1 MNTTRR
7 DILSGMA
14 AMIGGAFMHAPVRA
28 GGNHG
33 APAAS
38 AGRARRQLATSG
50 AFDKQGRLWVTH
62 VEPAAGAD
70 GEALANIVL
79 AWSADGGQ
87 TWTRSTALLQTPEA
101 VEANGEGRPKLV
113 FGKQGELFVSFTSPL
128 SRPHTGTIR
137 FVRSLDAGQTFS
149 APLTVQSDRALTGH
163 RFDGMIV
170 DREGRIFIAWID
182 KRDTDAART
191 SGRAYRGA
199 AVYYAVSTDNGAS
212 FQPDV
217 RLADHCCECC
227 RIALAMDPA
236 GQVFAMWRHIFAP
249 NVRDH
254 AMALLSPHGKPG
266 IIQRVSADNW
276 RIDACPHHG
285 PSMAFDPA
293 GRRHQVWFS
302 GAGQGSGLFYA
313 VTVPGKRQDTPKAL
327 GGIRAQHGE
336 VLASGAAVAIVWKE
350 FDGERTQVLGRWSAD
365 NGASWQAAT
374 LATSSGQSDHPHL
387 ASDGRAIWLVWRTEP
402 EGVIA
407 RRIGEKT

>member
-1 MNTTRR
+1 MNMTRR

-14 AMIGGAFMHAPVRA
+14 AMIGGVFMHAPVHA
-28 GGNHG
+28 GASGG
-33 APAAS
+33 APAARP
-38 AGRARRQLATSG
+38 GRLPLATFG
-50 AFDKQGRLWVTH
+50 AFDGQGRLWVTH
-62 VEPAAGAD
+62 VEPAVGGD
-70 GEALANIVL
+70 GEALSNIVL

-87 TWTRSTALLQTPEA
+87 TWARSAPLLQTPEA
-101 VEANGEGRPKLV
+101 VEANGEGRPKLA

-149 APLTVQSDRALTGH
+149 APLTVQRDRALTGH
-163 RFDGMIV
+163 RFDSMMV

-182 KRDTDAART
+182 KRDADAARA

-199 AVYYAVSTDNGAS
+199 AVYYAVSRDNGAS

-236 GQVFAMWRHIFAP
+236 GRVFAMWRHIFAP

-266 IIQRVSADNW
+266 IIERVSADNW

-285 PSMAFDPA
+285 PSMAFDGT

-302 GAGQGSGLFYA
+302 GAQQGGGLFYSA
-313 VTVPGKRQDTPKAL
+313 TVPGKRKYAPAPL
-327 GGIRAQHGE
+327 GGMLAQHGE
-336 VLASGAAVAIVWKE
+336 VMTSGAAVAIVWKE
-350 FDGERTQVLGRWSAD
+350 FDGERTQVRSRWSAD
-365 NGASWQAAT
+365 NGASWQEDAVAS
-374 LATSSGQSDHPHL
+374 SSGQSDHPHL
-387 ASDGRAIWLVWRTEP
+387 ASNGRGIWLVWRTEA

-407 RRIGEKT
+407 RRIGEKA